1 MRIIGIDFG
10 ERRIGVAAADD
21 RLRMAL
27 PVETVTVDADPVDE
41 IVRIAKEQGAGAL
54 VLGLPL
60 SLTGA
65 EGPQAQVVREAAER
79 LGERLAIPIYLHD
92 ERLTTAQATRS
103 TAGGRGGRPPRPARL
118 KSGPKSNMHGGG
130 DNRDAVAA
138 SILLQAY
145 LDSQRPYD

>member
-21 RLRMAL
+21 QLRIAL
-27 PVETVTVDADPVDE
+27 PVETVTVSADPVDE
-41 IVRIAKEQGAGAL
+41 IARIADEQGAGAL

-65 EGPQAQVVREAAER
+65 EGPQAQIVRDAAER
-79 LGERLAIPIYLHD
+79 LSERLTIPIYLHD
-92 ERLTTAQATRS
+92 ERLTTTQALR
-103 TAGGRGGRPPRPARL
+103 TAPPGGRKGR
-118 KSGPKSNMHGGG
+118 G